1 MDRRK
6 LAPRAVEVL
15 NHPRNQVAE
24 RRLQVDLRK
33 LDLHAARA
41 AHKIKNEI
49 SLLRATVP
57 SSNGSGMRKR
67 SIHEFPHLQGAM
79 FGHDGEVKRPVSRQL
94 KNTIYRGSVELVR
107 PPSIYDSADKD
118 GVPVIQVEEEKEEEK
133 ENEEKGNDSDDDT
146 MSEDLPMV
154 PFQTQI
160 TLPKFHLL
168 IQALV
173 NKSRA
178 TGSGLHR
185 ALAPEKNAR
194 FKAIAR
200 AALNKSRLEK
210 KETQAD
216 KENVDDGIADCS
228 SSTTADDEKSGTK
241 SDNLKYNLEYQR
253 QSSAS
258 RARKVASG
266 KQVSTK
272 AMPTA
277 RSVANC
283 AKEERRTAPSMS
295 ARSKSA
301 PNLKLSPE
309 NLEAN
314 SKMYR
319 ERVLTTNEFLKS
331 LAPNTQPFRTQ
342 SAFASRRHPSGSF
355 DSTSAT
361 IGTRATKSAGVFR
374 SLGTYMYGE
383 NFYPASSIS
392 RTGHPSERFPVYNA
406 WQIKKCQ
413 PEKPKVP
420 IWKRKSVRD
429 NCSACR
435 NKVRQERSVELAKA
449 FRSTFEVPVEG
460 SRGPS
465 AIPPGESRA
474 NSAVPLGRSRA
485 ASAMSPVGYRSASV
499 VPPAGL
505 LGVNL
510 ESPGGFRSASALA
523 PRGDGR
529 VEAETVSGRPV
540 CGAES
545 PSVRSSK
552 TPPPTG
558 TKTDE
563 PHPPPDKTN
572 TKVVKNDLLNPDKLE
587 EFRKQLE
594 KNRQMRTANTMTA
607 NIAFFGMKS

>member
-15 NHPRNQVAE
+15 THPRNQVAE

-49 SLLRATVP
+49 KLLRATIP
-57 SSNGSGMRKR
+57 SSSGSGMRKR

-79 FGHDGEVKRPVSRQL
+79 FGHNGEVKRPVSRQL
-94 KNTIYRGSVELVR
+94 KNTIYRASVELVR

-118 GVPVIQVEEEKEEEK
+118 GVPVIQVEDEKEEEK
-133 ENEEKGNDSDDDT
+133 ENEEQENDSDDDT

-168 IQALV
+168 IHALV

-178 TGSGLHR
+178 AGTGLHR
-185 ALAPEKNAR
+185 ALVPEKNAR
-194 FKAIAR
+194 FKAIVR

-210 KETQAD
+210 KAQLD
-216 KENVDDGIADCS
+216 RENADDGIADCS
-228 SSTTADDEKSGTK
+228 TSTTTAEKKNDD
-241 SDNLKYNLEYQR
+241 LKYDASYQK
-253 QSSAS
+253 QSNAS
-258 RARKVASG
+258 RGRKVAPG
-266 KQVSTK
+266 KQSSTK
-272 AMPTA
+272 DMA
-277 RSVANC
+277 RAPSMASC
-283 AKEERRTAPSMS
+283 GKEERRAVCPAPGMS

-319 ERVLTTNEFLKS
+319 ERVLTTNQFLNS
-331 LAPNTQPFRTQ
+331 LAPTTQPWRTQ
-342 SAFASRRHPSGSF
+342 SALAGRRHPSGSF
-355 DSTSAT
+355 DTASAT
-361 IGTRATKSAGVFR
+361 VGGTRVTKSAGVSR
-374 SLGTYMYGE
+374 SFGGYMYGE
-383 NFYPASSIS
+383 YYHPAASTTCT

-406 WQIKKCQ
+406 WQIKKAQ
-413 PEKPKVP
+413 PEQPRVP

-435 NKVRQERSVELAKA
+435 NKLRQERSVELSKA
-449 FRSTFEVPVEG
+449 FRSAWEVPADG
-460 SRGPS
+460 SRSPS
-465 AIPPGESRA
+465 AVPPGESRA
-474 NSAVPLGRSRA
+474 NSAVPLGTSRPA
-485 ASAMSPVGYRSASV
+485 TAMSPGGYRSASV
-499 VPPAGL
+499 VSRVSLRGI
-505 LGVNL
+505 NL

-523 PRGDGR
+523 HRGEGR
-529 VEAETVSGRPV
+529 LEAEAGTGRA
-540 CGAES
+540 G
-545 PSVRSSK
+545 SVAGD
-552 TPPPTG
+552 PTG
-558 TKTDE
+558 NSQQTDTKTDNSQL
-563 PHPPPDKTN
+563 PPDNKPGS
-572 TKVVKNDLLNPDKLE
+572 KVVKNDLLNAERLE

-594 KNRQMRTANTMTA
+594 KNQQMRTANTMAT
-607 NIAFFGMKS
+607 NIAFFGLRS